1 MSLCR
6 LEHLAGAAEAALEAN
21 TAIAA
26 ADKTLINS
34 LSLHLRLKP
43 AQLTFQQGRY
53 YYKLHDEI

>member
-6 LEHLAGAAEAALEAN
+6 LEHLAGEAEAALEAN

-34 LSLHLRLKP
+34 LSLHLRFKP
-43 AQLTFQQGRY
+43 ILLTFQQGLY